1 MQDLMKKG
9 EKMKKIKKINSVPYK
24 LSKIGVAVMGFLLL
38 GVGSLSSFSAL
49 SKSNTQYETTDTASI
64 EKIEIQGKA
73 VSLIGEAISAS
84 EGVIGQQEILNRPML
99 RIGEI
104 LELVPGMVVTQ
115 HSGTGKANQYFL
127 RGFNLDHGTD
137 FATFIDYMP
146 INMRTHGHGQGY
158 TDLNFIIPETIQTIS
173 FKKGAYYGQVGDFSG
188 AGSAVFNTVNK
199 RQTTQISA
207 TIGKDSFQRYLVAS
221 GIALDKSNKLGKL
234 NNEHINY
241 AIEFNSYDGP
251 WTDIEEDLHK
261 TNVFLSYN
269 SKVRNGDLK
278 VTFMGYDNTWNSADQ
293 IPQRA
298 VSAGIIDELGSLD
311 TSLGGNS
318 SRYSINAIWN
328 NENINASGYLIDY
341 DLNLWSNFTYFLDN
355 PAAGDQFEQVDK
367 RQIYGGHLSYSVFTS
382 WHKIPVSNE
391 FGVQVRVDNIDEV
404 GLFQTQQ
411 RQRIGAIRNDAV
423 TESSIGTYW
432 QNSIIWNDAIKT
444 IMSARY
450 DYFDFDVK
458 SNINTNINGVDLSTN
473 NGAEDEG
480 NVSSKASLIYTFNE
494 HWEAYVSAGQGFH
507 SNDARGTIVQVDP
520 NSGESIAPVDPIVDS
535 LGYELGLRANLFEK
549 LNTSMSIWQLNLD
562 SELLF
567 VGDAGNTE
575 PSDSSSRYGVEL
587 TGYYSI
593 TDSLTFDLEYAYTDA
608 EFDQLP
614 SNANQIPGALEHVL
628 QAGVSYQ
635 PQQGWFAN
643 VRLRYFSERPL
654 TENGSVTFD
663 DSQIVN
669 LNIGYKFTQLTL
681 KLDILNALD
690 SNDHDI
696 DYYYAS
702 RLANEPL
709 GSMTEDLH
717 YHVLEPRTARLSAA
731 YMF

>member
-1 MQDLMKKG
+1 MKKSN
-9 EKMKKIKKINSVPYK
+9 KVPYK
-24 LSKIGVAVMGFLLL
+24 PSKIWVAVLSCVLLTA
-38 GVGSLSSFSAL
+38 GSCSAFAASAPAATLSVSTSQNEPA
-49 SKSNTQYETTDTASI
+49 DVAGI

-73 VSLIGEAISAS
+73 VSQIGETISAS

-137 FATFIDYMP
+137 FATFIDDMP
-146 INMRTHGHGQGY
+146 VNMRTHGHGQGY
-158 TDLNFIIPETIQTIS
+158 TDLNFIIPESVQTIT

-188 AGSAVFNTVNK
+188 AGSAAFNTVNTP
-199 RQTTQISA
+199 QTTQLSA
-207 TIGKDSFQRYLVAS
+207 TIGEDDFQRYLFAGGVAV
-221 GIALDKSNKLGKL
+221 DDD
-234 NNEHINY
+234 HINY
-241 AIEFNSYDGP
+241 AIEYNSYDGP
-251 WTDIEEDLHK
+251 WTDIEEDLDK
-261 TNVFLSYN
+261 TNVLLSYN
-269 SKVRNGDLK
+269 SKLKNGELK
-278 VTFMGYDNTWNSADQ
+278 VTFMGYDNAWNSADQ
-293 IPQRA
+293 IPERA
-298 VSAGIIDELGSLD
+298 VTAGIIDELGSLD

-318 SRYSINAIWN
+318 SRYSINALWK
-328 NENINASGYLIDY
+328 NEHFKASGYLIDY

-355 PAAGDQFEQVDK
+355 PTTGDQFEQVDK
-367 RQIYGGHLSYSVFTS
+367 RQIFGGELSYSAFTS
-382 WHKIPVSNE
+382 WQGMPVSNE
-391 FGVQVRVDNIDEV
+391 FGVQVRVDDIDEV

-411 RQRIGAIRNDAV
+411 RQRLGAIRNDAV
-423 TESSIGTYW
+423 TESSAGIYW
-432 QNSIIWNDAIKT
+432 QNNIIFSDAIKT
-444 IMSARY
+444 IVSARY

-458 SNINTNINGVDLSTN
+458 SNIDSNINGIDLSTN
-473 NGAEDEG
+473 NGTEDAG
-480 NVSSKASLIYTFNE
+480 NLALKASVIYTLNDN
-494 HWEAYVSAGQGFH
+494 WEAYLSAGQGFH

-535 LGYELGLRANLFEK
+535 FGYELGLRANLFER
-549 LNTSMSIWQLNLD
+549 LNASMSIWQLNLD

-587 TGYYSI
+587 TGYYNIS
-593 TDSLTFDLEYAYTDA
+593 DALTLDLEYAYTDA

-614 SNANQIPGALEHVL
+614 SYANQVPGALEHVV

-643 VRLRYFSERPL
+643 ARLRYFSERPL
-654 TENGSVTFD
+654 VEDGSVTSD

-669 LNIGYKFTQLTL
+669 LNIGYKFTQLTI

-702 RLANEPL
+702 RLASEPL
-709 GSMTEDLH
+709 GSATEDLH
-717 YHVLEPRTARLSAA
+717 YHVLEPRTLRLSAV
-731 YMF
+731 YRF

>member
-1 MQDLMKKG
+1 MQHLTKKG
-9 EKMKKIKKINSVPYK
+9 EKMKKTNEIPYK
-24 LSKIGVAVMGFLLL
+24 SNKICVAVMSCVLL
-38 GVGSLSSFSAL
+38 GAGSLSSFSAL
-49 SKSNTQYETTDTASI
+49 SKPITQVETTDDTSI
-64 EKIEIQGKA
+64 EKIEVQGKA

-137 FATFIDYMP
+137 FATFIDDMP

-158 TDLNFIIPETIQTIS
+158 TDLNFIIPETIQTIT

-188 AGSAVFNTVNK
+188 AGSAAFNTVSQ
-199 RQTTQISA
+199 RQTTQLSA
-207 TIGKDSFQRYLVAS
+207 TIGEDNFQRYLLAG
-221 GIALDKSNKLGKL
+221 GIALD
-234 NNEHINY
+234 NEHINY
-241 AIEFNSYDGP
+241 AIEYNSYDGP
-251 WTDIEEDLHK
+251 WTDIEEDLDK
-261 TNVFLSYN
+261 TNMFLSYN
-269 SKVRNGDLK
+269 SKVKDGDLK
-278 VTFMGYDNTWNSADQ
+278 VTFMGYDNAWNSADQ

-298 VSAGIIDELGSLD
+298 VNAGIIDELGSLD

-355 PAAGDQFEQVDK
+355 PATGDQFKQVDK
-367 RQIYGGHLSYSVFTS
+367 RQIYGGHLSYSAFTN
-382 WHKIPVSNE
+382 WRGMPVSNE
-391 FGVQVRVDNIDEV
+391 FGVQVRVDDIDEV

-423 TESSIGTYW
+423 TESSAGTYW
-432 QNSIIWNDAIKT
+432 QNNIIWSDAVKT

-458 SNINTNINGVDLSTN
+458 SNINTNINGVDLSAN
-473 NGAEDEG
+473 NGTEDEG
-480 NVSSKASLIYTFNE
+480 NVSLKASLIYTFNE
-494 HWEAYVSAGQGFH
+494 NWEAYVSAGQEFH

-549 LNTSMSIWQLNLD
+549 LNASMSIWQLNLD

-614 SNANQIPGALEHVL
+614 SNANQILGALEHVL

-635 PQQGWFAN
+635 PKQGWFAN

-654 TENGSVTFD
+654 VEDGSVTSD
-663 DSQIVN
+663 DSQIMN

-681 KLDILNALD
+681 KLDILNALN

>member
-1 MQDLMKKG
+1 MQHLTKKG
-9 EKMKKIKKINSVPYK
+9 EKMKKKNEIPHKLNKICIAV
-24 LSKIGVAVMGFLLL
+24 LSCVLL
-38 GVGSLSSFSAL
+38 GTGSLPSFSAL
-49 SKSNTQYETTDTASI
+49 SEPTARDEPASNISI
-64 EKIEIQGKA
+64 EKIEVQGKA
-73 VSLIGEAISAS
+73 ISLIGAAISAS

-158 TDLNFIIPETIQTIS
+158 TDLNFIIPETIQTIT
-173 FKKGAYYGQVGDFSG
+173 FQKGAYYGQIGDFSG
-188 AGSAVFNTVNK
+188 AGSAAFNTVNK
-199 RQTTQISA
+199 RQTTQLSA
-207 TIGKDSFQRYLVAS
+207 TIGEDNFQRYLLAG
-221 GIALDKSNKLGKL
+221 GIALD
-234 NNEHINY
+234 NEHINY

-251 WTDIEEDLHK
+251 WTDIEEDLDK

-269 SKVRNGDLK
+269 SKVKGGALK
-278 VTFMGYDNTWNSADQ
+278 VTFMGYDNAWNSADQ

-318 SRYSINAIWN
+318 SRYSVNAVWN

-341 DLNLWSNFTYFLDN
+341 NLNLWSNFTYFLDN
-355 PAAGDQFEQVDK
+355 PATGDQFEQVDK
-367 RQIYGGHLSYSVFTS
+367 RKIYGGHLSYSAFTN
-382 WHKIPVSNE
+382 WRGMPVSNE
-391 FGVQVRVDNIDEV
+391 FGAQVRVDDIDEV

-411 RQRIGAIRNDAV
+411 RQRVGVIRNDAV
-423 TESSIGTYW
+423 TESSVGMYW
-432 QNSIIWNDAIKT
+432 QNDIIWSDAIKT

-450 DYFDFDVK
+450 DYFDFDVR
-458 SNINTNINGVDLSTN
+458 SNINTNINGVDLSAN
-473 NGAEDEG
+473 NGTEGEG
-480 NVSSKASLIYTFNE
+480 NVSLKASLIYTFNE
-494 HWEAYVSAGQGFH
+494 NWEAYVSAGQGFH

-520 NSGESIAPVDPIVDS
+520 NSGEFIAPVDSIVDS
-535 LGYELGLRANLFEK
+535 FGYELGLRANLFEK
-549 LNTSMSIWQLNLD
+549 LNASMSIWQLNLD

-614 SNANQIPGALEHVL
+614 SSANQIPGALEHVL
-628 QAGVSYQ
+628 QAGISYQ

-654 TENGSVTFD
+654 VEDGSVTSD

-681 KLDILNALD
+681 KLDMLNALD

-709 GSMTEDLH
+709 GSTTEDLH
-717 YHVLEPRTARLSAA
+717 YHVLEPRTARLSAV
-731 YMF
+731 YKF

>member
-1 MQDLMKKG
+1 MKRT
-9 EKMKKIKKINSVPYK
+9 NYVPFK
-24 LSKIGVAVMGFLLL
+24 LSKLCSAVLSCALL
-38 GVGSLSSFSAL
+38 GAGSLFSFSAL
-49 SKSNTQYETTDTASI
+49 SESINWNEPIEAVSI

-158 TDLNFIIPETIQTIS
+158 TDLNFIIPETVQTIT
-173 FKKGAYYGQVGDFSG
+173 FKKGAYYGQIGDFSG
-188 AGSAVFNTVNK
+188 AGSASFNTVNQP
-199 RQTTQISA
+199 QTTQLSA
-207 TIGKDSFQRYLVAS
+207 TIGEDNFQRYLLAG
-221 GIALDKSNKLGKL
+221 GIELD
-234 NNEHINY
+234 NEHINY
-241 AIEFNSYDGP
+241 AIEFNSNDGP
-251 WTDIEEDLHK
+251 WTNIDEDLDK
-261 TNVFLSYN
+261 TNMFLSYN
-269 SKVRNGDLK
+269 SNHKSGDFK

-298 VSAGIIDELGSLD
+298 VNAGIIDELGSLD

-318 SRYSINAIWN
+318 SRYSINAEWK

-355 PAAGDQFEQVDK
+355 PATGDQFEQVDK
-367 RQIYGGHLSYSVFTS
+367 RKVYGGHLSYTAFVN
-382 WHKIPVSNE
+382 WQGLPVSNE
-391 FGVQVRVDNIDEV
+391 FGAQIRVDDIDEV
-404 GLFQTQQ
+404 GLFQTQK
-411 RQRIGAIRNDAV
+411 RQRLGVIRNDTV
-423 TESSIGTYW
+423 NESSAGFYW
-432 QNSIIWNDAIKT
+432 QNNIIWSDAIKT
-444 IMSARY
+444 IVSARY

-458 SNINTNINGVDLSTN
+458 SNINTNINGVNLSVN
-473 NGAEDEG
+473 NGTEDAG
-480 NVSSKASLIYTFNE
+480 NVALKANLIYTFNDY
-494 HWEAYVSAGQGFH
+494 WEAYVSAGQGFH

-520 NSGESIAPVDPIVDS
+520 NSGGAIQPVDPIVDS
-535 LGYELGLRANLFEK
+535 YGYELGLRANLFDK
-549 LNTSMSIWQLNLD
+549 LNASLSIWQLNLD

-587 TGYYSI
+587 TGYYSV

-608 EFDQLP
+608 EFDKLP

-643 VRLRYFSERPL
+643 ARLRYFSERPL
-654 TENGSVTFD
+654 IEDGSVTSD
-663 DSQIVN
+663 DSQIMN
-669 LNIGYKFTQLTL
+669 LNVGYKFIQLTL

-702 RLANEPL
+702 RIANEPQ
-709 GSMTEDLH
+709 GSATEDLH
-717 YHVLEPRTARLSAA
+717 YHVLEPRTVRLSAV
-731 YMF
+731 YKF